1 MKKTVT
7 TNLTHEEV
15 ILAQKGFSNIAG
27 FSFREPQ
34 VRHSIRRN
42 LRELSPLAE
51 DIKATLDDIRNEQI
65 KKDGE
70 GKPKRKKV
78 TRGLNGQDFIEEGN
92 WDWVSG
98 GQATSE
104 ILQRAFLD
112 KEMEVRV
119 YPIGDEWLTPCWRYY
134 IDRIRSDQSLRE
146 EYYLTYKDTR
156 HIEYAIAVE
165 EEEEEPLE
173 HLDKQEEEENV

>member
-1 MKKTVT
+1 MT
-7 TNLTHEEV
+7 TILTHEEV
-15 ILAQKGFSNIAG
+15 TLAQKGFTNIAG

-42 LRELSPLAE
+42 LRELNPLSE

-65 KKDGE
+65 KKGKD
-70 GKPKRKKV
+70 GKPRRKRV
-78 TRGLNGQDFIEEGN
+78 AGGQNGQELAKEGG

-112 KEMEVRV
+112 KEMEIRV
-119 YPIGDEWLTPCWRYY
+119 YSIEDEWLTPCWRYY
-134 IDRIRSDQSLRE
+134 VDRIRSDQSLRE